1 MKFGKSEPS
10 GKKETPGPNVSTTG
24 DYSPGIVYGN
34 FIINQTVVHQE
45 AVAKRRTWR
54 ALDSATFPPLGD
66 TKVAKLAVWDSFLL
80 TVAEMYGQESYTEFT
95 ILVNADEIVVE
106 GEHVPRYVVVSYQP
120 GLCSNALKE
129 YRQFVEQYYAW
140 RNAQPGESRTAL
152 EQERQKREARLKE
165 WAPSIQVPSSPSW
178 MPIQCICDGAGKR
191 LTLHVVPKLSLDP
204 TDYPDHLA
212 TTQELLQFL
221 GSYSNLKLAFVGDVG
236 WAANNYSLMKLTIA
250 VLDRN
255 LDMGRVRI
263 AVDDQNE
270 WDYINGEF
278 DEEVR
283 RFSNKTS

>member
-1 MKFGKSEPS
+1 MKFGKSEPP
-10 GKKETPGPNVSTTG
+10 GKKETPSANVSTSG
-24 DYSPGIVYGN
+24 NYSPGIVYGN
-34 FIINQTVVHQE
+34 FINQTVVKQE

-66 TKVAKLAVWDSFLL
+66 TKAAKLAVWDSFLH
-80 TVAEMYGQESYTEFT
+80 TVAEMYGQQPYTEFT
-95 ILVNADEIVVE
+95 ILVNADEVVIE
-106 GEHVPRYVVVSYQP
+106 GEQVPRYVVVSYQP

-129 YRQFVEQYYAW
+129 YRQFVQLYHAW
-140 RNAQPGESRTAL
+140 RNAQPGEARTTL
-152 EQERQKREARLKE
+152 EQEQKKRKARLQE
-165 WAPSIQVPSSPSW
+165 WSPSIQVPSSPSW
-178 MPIQCICDGAGKR
+178 TPIQCICDGAGKR
-191 LTLHVVPKLSLDP
+191 LTLHVVPKPSLAP

-212 TTQELLQFL
+212 TSRELLQFL
-221 GSYSNLKLAFVGDVG
+221 GSYSNLNLAFVGNAG

-263 AVDDQNE
+263 AVDDPNE

-283 RFSNKTS
+283 RFGNKAS

>member
-1 MKFGKSEPS
+1 MKFGKSELP
-10 GKKETPGPNVSTTG
+10 GKKKAPVLNISTTG

-34 FIINQTVVHQE
+34 FIINQTIVHQE

-66 TKVAKLAVWDSFLL
+66 TKAAKLAVWDSLL
-80 TVAEMYGQESYTEFT
+80 HAVAEMYGQQPYTEFT
-95 ILVNADEIVVE
+95 ILVNTDEIVVE
-106 GEHVPRYVVVSYQP
+106 GEHVPRYVVVSYQL

-140 RNAQPGESRTAL
+140 RNAPPGEARTSL
-152 EQERQKREARLKE
+152 EQERLKRGARLQE
-165 WAPSIQVPSSPSW
+165 WSPSIQVPSSPSW
-178 MPIQCICDGAGKR
+178 TPIQCICDGAAKR

-204 TDYPDHLA
+204 ADYPDHLA
-212 TTQELLQFL
+212 TSQELLQFI
-221 GSYSNLKLAFVGDVG
+221 GSYSNLKLAFGGDVG

-263 AVDDQNE
+263 AVDDPNE

-283 RFSNKTS
+283 RFGNKPS